1 MDFKSDILV
10 KTPIFASELENKVSN
25 NSIRATGNQLE
36 EHLGAMRFQQNYRS
50 RGVDFRYWGADRGR
64 PPFRPRGQM
73 PPTRGFG
80 VAPMTRQQP
89 SHHHTAGSAT
99 SPVSPTAWS
108 DPTELATWPV
118 PNCQQQKKLTFN
130 SRGTNHA
137 SMPLMQISPQT
148 AWQMSTAMM
157 TASVT
162 NSWKTTRLVKAHFC

>member
-1 MDFKSDILV
+1 M
-10 KTPIFASELENKVSN
+10 SN
-25 NSIRATGNQLE
+25 NSIRATGNKLE

-80 VAPMTRQQP
+80 VAPMTRQQAFSSP
-89 SHHHTAGSAT
+89 YCRICHITGQPDSVVRSHRIGDMAC
-99 SPVSPTAWS
+99 P
-108 DPTELATWPV
+108 
-118 PNCQQQKKLTFN
+118 KLSVADKAFN

-137 SMPLMQISPQT
+137 SMPLMQMSPQT